1 MITLFLLFSAIGAEP
16 ASTPQIKPD
25 DFMKRSFLYQDCV
38 NAHGKRWAITDAPI
52 PTIIETAIEACE
64 MEKMDMSRA
73 LALAL
78 QKSPKDIRSR
88 QYREWMEGTDDGM
101 RSALTRII
109 LDVRAK
115 QATASATPQRS
126 N

>member
-1 MITLFLLFSAIGAEP
+1 MIEFFLALSVTSAQPLAP
-16 ASTPQIKPD
+16 PPIKPD

-52 PTIIETAIEACE
+52 PTIVKTAIEACE

-78 QKSPKDIRSR
+78 QKSPKDIRTQ
-88 QYREWMEGTDDGM
+88 QYREWMEGIDDGI

-115 QATASATPQRS
+115 QAAAGTTP
-126 N
+126 